1 MVSDISFSDMHIQA
15 VETDLDTLDIPA
27 SELFDFSELSEFRI
41 ILENK
46 KGYRMALENF
56 KGQAKIICLNDWKR
70 SQI

>member
-1 MVSDISFSDMHIQA
+1 MYIQA

-27 SELFDFSELSEFRI
+27 SELFDLSELSEFRI
-41 ILENK
+41 LLVNK

-56 KGQAKIICLNDWKR
+56 KGQAEVICLEDWKR